1 MNRRFE
7 MNRRR
12 FLAASAAVLLAS
24 PALAARDVIEVYKSP
39 TCGCCNK
46 WIEHLRAN
54 GFEVLAHDL
63 PDTTESRAKFGVPA
77 SLGSCHTA
85 RVGGYL
91 IEGHVPAKEIQ
102 RLLKERPRAAGLA
115 VPGMPRGS
123 PGMESDIKDPYDVLL
138 FQPNGRH
145 AVYQRYGAR

>member
-1 MNRRFE
+1 

-12 FLAASAAVLLAS
+12 FLAASAAVLLAG

-54 GFEVLAHDL
+54 SFEVLAHDV
-63 PDTTESRAKFGVPA
+63 PDTSELRAKLGVPQA
-77 SLGSCHTA
+77 LGSCHTA
-85 RVGGYL
+85 RVGGYS
-91 IEGHVPAKEIQ
+91 IEGHVPAKDIQ
-102 RLLKERPRAAGLA
+102 RLLRERPRAAGLA
-115 VPGMPRGS
+115 VPAMPRGS
-123 PGMESDIKDPYDVLL
+123 PGMESDMKDPYDVLL
-138 FQPNGRH
+138 FQPNGRY